1 MGSEPGDVP
10 GAPHQV
16 GMGTL
21 TSVSAVSRVWKTVD
35 QNQALTETCGEHSG
49 GAGRGQVRSPQG
61 WLLHD
66 PHVLGFWGGGDLPR
80 QRRRRWGT
88 WGRWGARQLCSAA
101 ASRSWPGR

>member
-49 GAGRGQVRSPQG
+49 GAGRGQMRSPQG

-66 PHVLGFWGGGDLPR
+66 PHVLGFWGGGGLT
-80 QRRRRWGT
+80 QAKATQVGYMGEVGGT
-88 WGRWGARQLCSAA
+88 AA
-101 ASRSWPGR
+101 L